1 MGKIINLIAG
11 PRNLST
17 AIMYAFAQRNDATV
31 LDEPYYAH
39 YLTQGKSEVAHPSH
53 KAIVETMEPSRDKIT
68 EHIKALSQ
76 NQDVF
81 VKGMAH
87 HYLEEQPNYI
97 LEWNNV
103 LLIRHP
109 KNLLASFS
117 KVIENP
123 SVDDIGIKKAAQL
136 FNYLKEQG
144 KSPVVIDSDE
154 LLKNPAIYLSQLC
167 EALGIHFTEDMLSWN
182 TGGIPEDGV
191 WAPHWYH
198 NVHNSTGFA
207 KQKTSSQPM
216 PERLQPVL
224 EEALPYYQ
232 QLKQSIL
239 KNNAHATNI

>member
-1 MGKIINLIAG
+1 MSKITNLIAG

-17 AIMYAFAQRNDATV
+17 AIMYAFAQRSDCAV

-39 YLTQGKSEVAHPSH
+39 YLAKGTAEVSHPSH
-53 KAIVETMEPSRDKIT
+53 NAILETMEQDLTKVT
-68 EHIKALSQ
+68 QHIQSMSQ
-76 NQDVF
+76 HNHVF

-87 HYLEEQPNYI
+87 HYLEEHPTYI
-97 LEWNNV
+97 LDWNNV
-103 LLIRHP
+103 ILIRHP

-136 FNYLKEQG
+136 FNYLKDQG
-144 KSPVVIDSDE
+144 KSPIVIDSDE
-154 LLKNPAIYLSQLC
+154 LLKEPGTYLSQLC
-167 EALGIHFTEDMLSWN
+167 EALGIQYTEQMLRWK

-191 WAPHWYH
+191 WAAHWYN
-198 NVHNSTGFA
+198 NVHKSTGFA

-239 KNNAHATNI
+239 KNNTHVTNI